1 VHMDLEAK
9 IAQFMGTPDSILY
22 SYGLATVSSVIPAF
36 CKRGDLILAY
46 VPLLEWVP
54 WFVSNGSVHIAMT
67 LCSWESFVTVFHLL
81 WMENVVMK
89 V

>member
-1 VHMDLEAK
+1 MHMDLEAK

-54 WFVSNGSVHIAMT
+54 WFVANGSVHIVMT
-67 LCSWESFVTVFHLL
+67 LCSWESFLTVFHLL